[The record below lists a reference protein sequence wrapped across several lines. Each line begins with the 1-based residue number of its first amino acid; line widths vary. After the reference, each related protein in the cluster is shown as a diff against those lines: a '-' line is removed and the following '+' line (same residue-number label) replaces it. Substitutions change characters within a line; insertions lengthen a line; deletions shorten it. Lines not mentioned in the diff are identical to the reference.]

1 MIYLIAGHH
10 DADPGAVSNGLKEA
24 DLTKK
29 VRDLV
34 YDRIKQLSP
43 KTFVSKDNDKD
54 TLSKVISKIRP
65 NIKDG
70 DILID
75 FHYNSG
81 GVSATGVECVVD
93 DFAGKK
99 SIEIAEKICNII
111 HSITGLK
118 NRGVKREKDT
128 PRKQLGILGMGGSA
142 VIVEMGFISN
152 IKDVNAID
160 KYLHWI
166 CEDIAIMLL
175 EY

>member
-10 DADPGAVSNGLKEA
+10 DKDPGAVSNGLKEA

-43 KTFVSKDNDKD
+43 KTFVSKDDDKD
-54 TLSKVISKIRP
+54 TLSQVIRKIKP
-65 NIKDG
+65 NIQSD

-75 FHYNSG
+75 FHYNSAG
-81 GVSATGVECVVD
+81 SSATGVECVVD
-93 DFAGKK
+93 DFAGDR

-128 PRKQLGILGMGGSA
+128 PRKQLGILGMRGSA

-152 IKDVNAID
+152 IDDVNKID
-160 KYLHWI
+160 KFLHWI
-166 CEDIAIMLL
+166 CEDIATMLL